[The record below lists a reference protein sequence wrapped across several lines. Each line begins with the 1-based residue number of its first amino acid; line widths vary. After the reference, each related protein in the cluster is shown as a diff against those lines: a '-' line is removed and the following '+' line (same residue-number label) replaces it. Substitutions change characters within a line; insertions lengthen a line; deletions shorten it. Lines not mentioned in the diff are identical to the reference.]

1 MHTKVPSNVSHKTE
15 KRNSH
20 GQFVYLFPRKTLVS
34 ILIINDE
41 QYHLMKSATNTHIDT
56 KLETEQSKVIDNRTS
71 LVSARFLAKF
81 GSPPINYSTKDCF
94 PFPVVHDL
102 VESSGE

>member
-1 MHTKVPSNVSHKTE
+1 MARMMWRRYEGLNVDGAQSGWSRGTSNLFYRVRKIVA
-15 KRNSH
+15 RMAAPFRQH
-20 GQFVYLFPRKTLVS
+20 GSL
-34 ILIINDE
+34 
-41 QYHLMKSATNTHIDT
+41 THIDT
-56 KLETEQSKVIDNRTS
+56 KLGTEQSKVIDNRTS